1 MNRKLVMHLRQHKV
15 KIILAAVI
23 IVLLILSVIGLM
35 SLESFYRKMTLATMP
50 VQFIMAGIHAGIFVF
65 MYLTFLRGGF
75 AKLDKAP
82 IKGRDVD
89 IRWDDVIGMKDAKQE
104 AWEVVQ
110 LIKDRAQVQK
120 LGGSVVKG
128 LLMLGPPGCGKTY
141 LAKAVATEAAMPF
154 LSMSGSEFVEV
165 FVGVGASRVR
175 KLFQKAKDLAF
186 GYGGCII
193 FIDEVDAIGRSRT
206 FSFMGGQE
214 TNSTLNQLLAEMD
227 GLKGKE
233 ENIVIIGATN
243 AHEGHLD
250 EALLRPGRFDRKIM
264 ITKPSQEDRE
274 ELFKFYLKRVKCDT
288 NLDVGR
294 MARRAVGKSPADIA
308 NIVKESAL
316 IATRN
321 KKTEIGLKE
330 ISEAF
335 ERVDL
340 GIKYRLTVTPKER
353 EMTAYHESGHLIT
366 TYFKAP
372 SKSIFKASIIPRKGA
387 LGVVWSPEK
396 EELHSRSKENLMSEI
411 MTSLGGY
418 VAEKTKYGTTT
429 SGVSGDFQKAMGIA
443 HTMVWSLGMGETGMV
458 GDYTVIPK
466 DQLSE
471 EIRTALNKDTDAL
484 MKKCLKSVEEMIT
497 EKREILDRFAKELL
511 AREELEYDEII
522 AIFAEYGYK
531 EEGGEGTGT
540 DEQTWGPNDKGGM

>member
-1 MNRKLVMHLRQHKV
+1 MISRKMKMYIRQYKTM
-15 KIILAAVI
+15 IIVVVI
-23 IVLLILSVIGLM
+23 VIVLLILSVIGLM

-82 IKGRDVD
+82 IKGRDVS
-89 IRWDDVIGMKDAKQE
+89 ISWDDVIGLRDAKQE

-120 LGGSVVKG
+120 IGGSVVKG

-141 LAKAVATEAAMPF
+141 LAKSVATEANMPF
-154 LSMSGSEFVEV
+154 ISMSGSEFVEV
-165 FVGVGASRVR
+165 FVGVGSSRVR
-175 KLFQKAKDLAF
+175 KLFKKARDLAYGF
-186 GYGGCII
+186 GGCII
-193 FIDEVDAIGRSRT
+193 FLDEIDAIGRSRT

-233 ENIVIIGATN
+233 ENIVVIGATN
-243 AHEGHLD
+243 ASEQHLD

-274 ELFKFYLKRVKCDT
+274 ELFKFYLGKVKAED

-294 MARRAVGKSPADIA
+294 LARRAVGKSPADIA

-321 KKTEIGLKE
+321 KKSSIALKE

-340 GIKYRLTVTPKER
+340 GIKYRLTVTPKEK

-366 TYFKAP
+366 TFFKAP
-372 SKSIFKASIIPRKGA
+372 SKSIFKASIIPRRGA
-387 LGVVWSPEK
+387 LGVVWSPER
-396 EELHSRSKENLMSEI
+396 EELHSHNKEHLLSEI
-411 MTSLGGY
+411 MISFGGY
-418 VAEKTKYGTTT
+418 VAEKVKFNTST
-429 SGVSGDFQKAMGIA
+429 SGVSSDFQKATRIA
-443 HTMVWSLGMGETGMV
+443 HSMAWQLGMGDSGLA
-458 GDYTVIPK
+458 GDYTVIPNE
-466 DQLSE
+466 QLAE
-471 EIRTALNKDTDAL
+471 EIRLKLNRDTSAIVDR
-484 MKKCLKSVEEMIT
+484 CLKEVEKTIT
-497 EKREILDRFAKELL
+497 EKKELLDRFSKELL
-511 AREELEYDEII
+511 KREELEYDEII
-522 AIFAEYGYK
+522 AIFGEYGYK
-531 EEGGEGTGT
+531 ETEEASS
-540 DEQTWGPNDKGGM
+540 DSEDKKWEA